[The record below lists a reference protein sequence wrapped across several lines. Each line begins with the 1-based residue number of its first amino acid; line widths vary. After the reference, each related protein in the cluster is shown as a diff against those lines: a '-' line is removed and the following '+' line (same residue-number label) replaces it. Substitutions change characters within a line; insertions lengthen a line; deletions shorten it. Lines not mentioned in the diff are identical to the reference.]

1 MTILTP
7 STSPNSCSSS
17 PSGMVSVHPSP
28 LFVNQHLQHLMHFN
42 GLSNKSSGLNQFAS
56 AMEDQPNKAS
66 SRASPISST
75 TVVTASSSSPP
86 VVSPPKP
93 KIGFS
98 IDSIV
103 GTASSS
109 SNNNRPASS
118 SSHSSASDGSR
129 SASPPDVPLLPAS
142 NNQRLVHHE
151 SGFQSVSP
159 RPGSSGGTPVSVRSE
174 PESSPIVAPPP
185 HPQMMPGWPLPPHQQ
200 QQQHAAMGPAYFEA
214 LASMRALYAQ
224 QQQQPFHP
232 HMMMAGPPPPP
243 GAGNH
248 PWWLLAQARQQQQ
261 RLLAVAAHQRFPA
274 GPGDLA
280 GFLLSPFRKPKRV
293 RTAFSPSQLLKLEH
307 AFEKNHYVVGAERKQ
322 LAQNLNLT
330 ETQVKVWFQNR
341 RTKHKRVQQEG
352 DDPAPGSGSKK
363 SGGGGGNHAG
373 SSDQMMMSDDEDNS
387 DIDLEVSDD
396 EDFLHHNPSA
406 GNHPHHDRRMIYS

>member
-1 MTILTP
+1 LERKKEGNKSRQNYFFVFELSFFIDFLNSSLFQSTLEEHFEKSSSFSNPTKFKVQNSVSSECDMTILTP
-7 STSPNSCSSS
+7 STSPNSSSSS

-28 LFVNQHLQHLMHFN
+28 LFVNQHLHLMHFN
-42 GLSNKSSGLNQFAS
+42 GLNKSNINQFAGM
-56 AMEDQPNKAS
+56 MEEQKS
-66 SRASPISST
+66 SNRSSPINATST
-75 TVVTASSSSPP
+75 TTTVTASSPS

-103 GTASSS
+103 GTTSSS
-109 SNNNRPASS
+109 STNNRPASS

-129 SASPPDVPLLPAS
+129 SASPPDVSLLPT

-174 PESSPIVAPPP
+174 PESSPMVAPPP
-185 HPQMMPGWPLPPHQQ
+185 HPQMMPGWPIPPHQ

-274 GPGDLA
+274 GNY
-280 GFLLSPFRKPKRV
+280 PK
-293 RTAFSPSQLLKLEH
+293 
-307 AFEKNHYVVGAERKQ
+307 
-322 LAQNLNLT
+322 
-330 ETQVKVWFQNR
+330 
-341 RTKHKRVQQEG
+341 
-352 DDPAPGSGSKK
+352 KK
-363 SGGGGGNHAG
+363 TI
-373 SSDQMMMSDDEDNS
+373 Q
-387 DIDLEVSDD
+387 I
-396 EDFLHHNPSA
+396 
-406 GNHPHHDRRMIYS
+406 I

>member
-1 MTILTP
+1 MSAPPLVEQTHFGQSIFHSFPVSFANQRKKFIFGLLFKKKNQKFKVQPNQEIVDSGPAQCDMTILTP

-42 GLSNKSSGLNQFAS
+42 GLSNKSNGLNQFAS

-224 QQQQPFHP
+224 QQQQQPFHP

-274 GPGDLA
+274 GKN
-280 GFLLSPFRKPKRV
+280 FETKPK
-293 RTAFSPSQLLKLEH
+293 
-307 AFEKNHYVVGAERKQ
+307 
-322 LAQNLNLT
+322 QN
-330 ETQVKVWFQNR
+330 
-341 RTKHKRVQQEG
+341 
-352 DDPAPGSGSKK
+352 S
-363 SGGGGGNHAG
+363 
-373 SSDQMMMSDDEDNS
+373 
-387 DIDLEVSDD
+387 
-396 EDFLHHNPSA
+396 
-406 GNHPHHDRRMIYS
+406 

>member
-7 STSPNSCSSS
+7 STSPNSSST
-17 PSGMVSVHPSP
+17 SGMVSVHPSP
-28 LFVNQHLQHLMHFN
+28 LFVNQHLHLMHHFN
-42 GLSNKSSGLNQFAS
+42 GVSKNSNQFANNV
-56 AMEDQPNKAS
+56 MDDKAS
-66 SRASPISST
+66 NRTSPIT
-75 TVVTASSSSPP
+75 TVTSASSSPP
-86 VVSPPKP
+86 PPVVIPAKP

-109 SNNNRPASS
+109 SARPASS
-118 SSHSSASDGSR
+118 SSSSSASDGSR
-129 SASPPDVPLLPAS
+129 SASPPDVALLPAS
-142 NNQRLVHHE
+142 TNNRLAHHE
-151 SGFQSVSP
+151 SGLQSVSP

-174 PESSPIVAPPP
+174 PGTSPISAPAP
-185 HPQMMPGWPLPPHQQ
+185 HPQMMPGWPLPHQQ
-200 QQQHAAMGPAYFEA
+200 QPHAAMGPAYFEA

-224 QQQQPFHP
+224 QQQQQQPFHP
-232 HMMMAGPPPPP
+232 HMMMAGPPP
-243 GAGNH
+243 GAANH

-352 DDPAPGSGSKK
+352 DDPAGGNGGKK
-363 SGGGGGNHAG
+363 SANNAG
-373 SSDQMMMSDDEDNS
+373 SSDQMMSDDEDNS

-396 EDFLHHNPSA
+396 EDFLHHPSS

>member
-7 STSPNSCSSS
+7 SSSPNSSSSS
-17 PSGMVSVHPSP
+17 PSGMVSVHHPSP
-28 LFVNQHLQHLMHFN
+28 LFANQHLHLMHFN
-42 GLSNKSSGLNQFAS
+42 GLTKNSNQFANM
-56 AMEDQPNKAS
+56 MEDKAANN
-66 SRASPISST
+66 RTSPMT
-75 TVVTASSSSPP
+75 TVTSTSSSSPP
-86 VVSPPKP
+86 VVLPTKP

-103 GTASSS
+103 GTASAS
-109 SNNNRPASS
+109 SNTRPASS
-118 SSHSSASDGSR
+118 SSSSASDGSR
-129 SASPPDVPLLPAS
+129 SASPPDVALLPAAT
-142 NNQRLVHHE
+142 NNRLVHHE
-151 SGFQSVSP
+151 SGLQSVSP

-174 PESSPIVAPPP
+174 PGTSPISAPPA
-185 HPQMMPGWPLPPHQQ
+185 HPQMMPGWPLPHQQ
-200 QQQHAAMGPAYFEA
+200 QPHAAMSPAYFEA

-261 RLLAVAAHQRFPA
+261 RLLAAAAVQRFPA

-352 DDPAPGSGSKK
+352 DDPAPGSGGKK
-363 SGGGGGNHAG
+363 SGGSNNAG
-373 SSDQMMMSDDEDNS
+373 SSDQMMSDDEDNS

-396 EDFLHHNPSA
+396 EDFLHHPSS

>member
-7 STSPNSCSSS
+7 STSPNSSSA
-17 PSGMVSVHPSP
+17 SGMVSVHPSP
-28 LFVNQHLQHLMHFN
+28 LFVNQHLHLMHFN
-42 GLSNKSSGLNQFAS
+42 GLSKNNNQFANM
-56 AMEDQPNKAS
+56 MEDKAS
-66 SRASPISST
+66 NIRTSPIT
-75 TVVTASSSSPP
+75 TVTSASSSSPP
-86 VVSPPKP
+86 VVIPAKP

-109 SNNNRPASS
+109 NTRPASS
-118 SSHSSASDGSR
+118 SSSSSSASDGSR
-129 SASPPDVPLLPAS
+129 SASPPDVALLPAAT
-142 NNQRLVHHE
+142 NNRLVHHE

-174 PESSPIVAPPP
+174 PGTSPISAPPP
-185 HPQMMPGWPLPPHQQ
+185 HPQMMPGWPLPHPQQ
-200 QQQHAAMGPAYFEA
+200 QQPHAAMGPAYFEA

-232 HMMMAGPPPPP
+232 HMMMAGPPP
-243 GAGNH
+243 GASNH

-352 DDPAPGSGSKK
+352 DDPAGGSGGNGKK
-363 SGGGGGNHAG
+363 SGNNAA
-373 SSDQMMMSDDEDNS
+373 SSDQMMSDDEDNS

-396 EDFLHHNPSA
+396 EDFLHHPSS